1 MHPTK
6 LFRFGVFEVDLEAAE
21 IRKQGRKLKLQEQPF
36 QILLLLLE
44 HRGGLVSR
52 DELRHRLWPGHT
64 FVDFDHSLNTAVMRL
79 REVLGDSSDSPRFI
93 ETVPKHGYRFIA
105 PIEAI
110 AAPIQEVHMQV
121 HDVSPNPASAIAP
134 SAAESLHKES
144 TQVSVAS
151 GASAVGNPKEQPAS
165 FHRIIKTT
173 GFIGVAA
180 SLIFGITA
188 YSIHEVKASKAK
200 SQRITSLVVLPLENV
215 SGDKEQDYFA
225 DGMTDELIAHLAKI
239 RSLRIISRT
248 TAMAYKDNRKPLS
261 EIARDLNVD
270 GVVEGTVLRAGNRV
284 RITAELVQVST
295 DRQIWAESYE
305 SPAGDILTLQ
315 GQVASAIV
323 NQISVQ
329 LTPDDQKRL
338 ASDPRPVNPEAY
350 EDYLKGRYYW
360 NKRSDEGI
368 SRAIDYFLAA
378 TQKDPGY
385 ALGYAGLADC
395 YSVVGSTIVGTMPPA
410 EAGLK
415 AKAAAQKALEIDNSL
430 GEAETSL
437 ASVRFNYDWDWPAA
451 ASGFQRAVELNPSYA
466 TAYQRYSLYLIAMGR
481 VQESV
486 EQINLARQLDPLSL
500 SINFSL
506 GWRLYMARHYEQAI
520 QQLRNTLEMDPN
532 FALAHLVLGET
543 FEQQGDYSQAIMQ
556 LQKATAVSPNS
567 PLMLAGLGHAYG
579 VAQKPAEARVL
590 LSQLMEQSK
599 KQYVAPFYIALVYAG
614 LGENDN
620 ALDWLEKAYADHS
633 NGLLF
638 IKVDPELDTLRS
650 NPRFKSLQA
659 KMRLPE

>member
-1 MHPTK
+1 MDASAHLAR
-6 LFRFGVFEVDLEAAE
+6 LFRFGVFEIDMEAAE
-21 IRKQGRKLKLQEQPF
+21 LRKQGRRLKLQEQPF

-52 DELRHRLWPGHT
+52 DELKRKLWPDHT

-79 REVLGDSSDSPRFI
+79 REVLGDSSDNPRFI

-105 PIEAI
+105 PIDVI
-110 AAPIQEVHMQV
+110 TAPIQETPVQV
-121 HDVSPNPASAIAP
+121 HVASPVPP
-134 SAAESLHKES
+134 SAVPPSAGAEGLHKET
-144 TQVSVAS
+144 TQAS
-151 GASAVGNPKEQPAS
+151 GIESPKEQPAS
-165 FHRIIKTT
+165 LHRIIKTT
-173 GFIGVAA
+173 GIIGVAA
-180 SLIFGITA
+180 ALILGITA
-188 YSIHEVKASKAK
+188 YSIHEVKASRAK

-215 SGDKEQDYFA
+215 SGDKDQDYFA

-239 RSLRIISRT
+239 RALRIISRT

-261 EIARDLNVD
+261 EIARNLNVD

-305 SPAGDILTLQ
+305 SPVGDILTLQ

-323 NQISVQ
+323 NQITVQ

-368 SRAIDYFLAA
+368 SRAIEYFLAA
-378 TQKDPGY
+378 TQKDPNY

-415 AKAAAQKALEIDNSL
+415 AKEAAQKALEIDNSL

-451 ASGFQRAVELNPSYA
+451 ASGFQRAIELNPSYA

-481 VQESV
+481 AQESV
-486 EQINLARQLDPLSL
+486 EQINLARRLDPLSL

-543 FEQQGDYSQAIMQ
+543 FEQQGDYSQAIAQ
-556 LQKATAVSPNS
+556 LQKATAISPNS
-567 PLMLAGLGHAYG
+567 PLMLAGLGHAFG

-590 LSQLMEQSK
+590 LIQLMEQSK
-599 KQYVAPFYIALVYAG
+599 RQYVAPFYIALVHAG
-614 LGENDN
+614 LGESDN

-650 NPRFKSLQA
+650 NPRFKTLQA
-659 KMRLPE
+659 KMRLAE

>member
-1 MHPTK
+1 MDATTHPGK
-6 LFRFGVFEVDLEAAE
+6 LVRFGVFEIDLEAAE
-21 IRKQGRKLKLQEQPF
+21 LRKQGRKLKLQEQPF

-52 DELRHRLWPGHT
+52 DELKHRLWPDDT
-64 FVDFDHSLNTAVMRL
+64 FVDFDHSLNTGVMRL
-79 REVLGDSSDSPRFI
+79 REVLGDSSESPRFI
-93 ETVPKHGYRFIA
+93 ETVPKRGYRFIA
-105 PIEAI
+105 PIDVI
-110 AAPIQEVHMQV
+110 AAPAQDGQERTHVEELA
-121 HDVSPNPASAIAP
+121 PASAMTAAAAGGLP
-134 SAAESLHKES
+134 EESAQASGVERLNKQPAYLRGIVKR
-144 TQVSVAS
+144 TGIIVGSVA
-151 GASAVGNPKEQPAS
+151 
-165 FHRIIKTT
+165 
-173 GFIGVAA
+173 
-180 SLIFGITA
+180 LILGIAA

-215 SGDKEQDYFA
+215 SGDKDQDYFA

-261 EIARDLNVD
+261 EIARKLNVD

-305 SPAGDILTLQ
+305 SPVGDILTLQ

-329 LTPDDQKRL
+329 LTPDDQQRL
-338 ASDPRPVNPEAY
+338 ASSPRPVNPEAY

-360 NKRSDEGI
+360 NKRSDQGI
-368 SRAIDYFLAA
+368 SKAIEYFESA
-378 TQKDPGY
+378 TKKDPNY

-395 YSVVGSTIVGTMPPA
+395 FSVVGSTIVGTMPPA

-415 AKAAAQKALEIDNSL
+415 AKAAAQKALEMDSSL

-437 ASVRFNYDWDWPAA
+437 ASVHFNYDWDWPAA
-451 ASGFQRAVELNPSYA
+451 ASGFQRAIELNPSYA

-481 VQESV
+481 AQESV

-543 FEQQGDYSQAIMQ
+543 FEQQGDYSQAIAQ
-556 LQKATAVSPNS
+556 LQKATSISSNS

-579 VAQKPAEARVL
+579 VAKRASEARVL
-590 LSQLMEQSK
+590 LNQLMEQSK

-620 ALDWLEKAYADHS
+620 AIQWLEKAYEDHS
-633 NGLLF
+633 NGLVF
-638 IKVDPELDTLRS
+638 IKVDPQLDTLRS
-650 NPRFKSLQA
+650 NPRFKELQT
-659 KMRLPE
+659 KMHLSE

>member
-1 MHPTK
+1 
-6 LFRFGVFEVDLEAAE
+6 
-21 IRKQGRKLKLQEQPF
+21 
-36 QILLLLLE
+36 
-44 HRGGLVSR
+44 
-52 DELRHRLWPGHT
+52 
-64 FVDFDHSLNTAVMRL
+64 MRL
-79 REVLGDSSDSPRFI
+79 REVLGDSSESPRFI
-93 ETVPKHGYRFIA
+93 ETVPKRGYRFIA
-105 PIEAI
+105 PIDLI
-110 AAPIQEVHMQV
+110 AAPILEGNVQIHDEVLT
-121 HDVSPNPASAIAP
+121 PANPLTAATAP
-134 SAAESLHKES
+134 EGMPRES
-144 TQVSVAS
+144 TQAFRVE
-151 GASAVGNPKEQPAS
+151 GLQRRPAS
-165 FHRIIKTT
+165 IQAIIKRT
-173 GFIGVAA
+173 GFIVVSAV
-180 SLIFGITA
+180 LILGITA
-188 YSIHEVKASKAK
+188 YSIHEVKASRAK

-215 SGDKEQDYFA
+215 SGERDQDYFA
-225 DGMTDELIAHLAKI
+225 DGMTDELIARLAKI

-305 SPAGDILTLQ
+305 SPGGDILTLQ

-329 LTPDDQKRL
+329 VTPEDQKRL
-338 ASDPRPVNPEAY
+338 AGSPLPVNPEAY

-368 SRAIDYFLAA
+368 SKAIEYFESA
-378 TQKDPGY
+378 TKKDPDY

-395 YSVVGSTIVGTMPPA
+395 YSVVGSTIVGTMAPA
-410 EAGLK
+410 EAGQK
-415 AKAAAQKALEIDNSL
+415 AKAAAQKALEMDSSL

-437 ASVRFNYDWDWPAA
+437 ASVRFNYDWDWASA
-451 ASGFQRAVELNPSYA
+451 ASGFQRAIELNPSYA

-481 VQESV
+481 AQESV

-532 FALAHLVLGET
+532 FALARLVLGET
-543 FEQQGDYSQAIMQ
+543 FEQQRDYSQAISQ
-556 LQKATAVSPNS
+556 LQKATANSPNS

-579 VAQKPAEARVL
+579 VAKRAGEARVL
-590 LSQLMEQSK
+590 LNQLMELSK

-620 ALDWLEKAYADHS
+620 AIRWLEKAYEDHS
-633 NGLLF
+633 NGLVF

-650 NPRFKSLQA
+650 NPRFKEIQS
-659 KMRLPE
+659 KMHLSE

>member
-1 MHPTK
+1 MDTSAYPAK
-6 LFRFGVFEVDLEAAE
+6 LFRFGVFEIDLEAAE
-21 IRKQGRKLKLQEQPF
+21 LRKQGRRLKLQEQPF

-52 DELRHRLWPGHT
+52 DELKRRLWPDHT

-79 REVLGDSSDSPRFI
+79 REVLGDSSDNPRFI

-105 PIEAI
+105 PIDVITAS
-110 AAPIQEVHMQV
+110 IQETREQV
-121 HDVSPNPASAIAP
+121 HVASPIPTSKIPSSAG
-134 SAAESLHKES
+134 AEDLHKE
-144 TQVSVAS
+144 TAQAS
-151 GASAVGNPKEQPAS
+151 GVESPREQPAS
-165 FHRIIKTT
+165 LQRIIKTT
-173 GFIGVAA
+173 GIIGVGAA
-180 SLIFGITA
+180 LIFGITA
-188 YSIHEVKASKAK
+188 YSIHEVKASRAK

-215 SGDKEQDYFA
+215 SGDKDQDYFA

-239 RSLRIISRT
+239 RALRIISRT

-261 EIARDLNVD
+261 EIARNLNVD

-305 SPAGDILTLQ
+305 SPVGDILTLQ

-329 LTPDDQKRL
+329 LTPDDEKRL

-350 EDYLKGRYYW
+350 EDYLKGLYYW

-368 SRAIDYFLAA
+368 SRAIEYFLAA
-378 TQKDPGY
+378 TQKDPNY

-415 AKAAAQKALEIDNSL
+415 AKEAAQKALEIDNSL

-451 ASGFQRAVELNPSYA
+451 ASGFQRAIELNPSYA

-481 VQESV
+481 AQESM
-486 EQINLARQLDPLSL
+486 EQINFARRLDPLSL

-520 QQLRNTLEMDPN
+520 EQLRNTLEMDPN

-543 FEQQGDYSQAIMQ
+543 FEQQGDYSQAIAQ
-556 LQKATAVSPNS
+556 LQKATAASPNS

-579 VAQKPAEARVL
+579 VAQKTAEARL
-590 LSQLMEQSK
+590 LLNQLMEQSK
-599 KQYVAPFYIALVYAG
+599 KQYVAPFYIALVHAG

-650 NPRFKSLQA
+650 NPRFKTLQA
-659 KMRLPE
+659 KMRLAE

>member
-1 MHPTK
+1 MDVTAHPAK
-6 LFRFGVFEVDLEAAE
+6 LIRFGVFEIDLEAAE
-21 IRKQGRKLKLQEQPF
+21 VRKQGRKIKLQEQPF

-52 DELRHRLWPGHT
+52 DELKRRLWPDDT

-79 REVLGDSSDSPRFI
+79 REALGDSPENPRFI
-93 ETVPKHGYRFIA
+93 ETVPKRGYRFIT
-105 PIEAI
+105 PIDVV
-110 AAPIQEVHMQV
+110 AAPILERTVQQYVEAPTLESAMITSARGVPEESAHDSEV
-121 HDVSPNPASAIAP
+121 
-134 SAAESLHKES
+134 EELKKR
-144 TQVSVAS
+144 
-151 GASAVGNPKEQPAS
+151 PKGFQK
-165 FHRIIKTT
+165 IIKKT
-173 GFIGVAA
+173 GIIAA
-180 SLIFGITA
+180 GAALILGIAA
-188 YSIHEVKASKAK
+188 YSIHEVNASKAK

-215 SGDKEQDYFA
+215 SGDRDQDYFA

-248 TAMAYKDNRKPLS
+248 TAMAYKDNHKSLS

-305 SPAGDILTLQ
+305 SPVGDILILQ

-329 LTPDDQKRL
+329 LTPEDQKRL
-338 ASDPRPVNPEAY
+338 ASSPRPVSPEAY

-368 SRAIDYFLAA
+368 SRAIEYFEAA
-378 TQKDPGY
+378 TKKDPNY

-415 AKAAAQKALEIDNSL
+415 AKAAAQKALEIDSSL

-451 ASGFQRAVELNPSYA
+451 ASGFQRAIELNPSYA
-466 TAYQRYSLYLIAMGR
+466 TAYQRYSLYLMAMGR
-481 VQESV
+481 AQESV
-486 EQINLARQLDPLSL
+486 EEINLARQLDPLSL
-500 SINFSL
+500 SIDFSL
-506 GWRLYMARHYEQAI
+506 GWRLYMARHYDQAFE
-520 QQLRNTLEMDPN
+520 QLRNTLEMDPN

-543 FEQQGDYSQAIMQ
+543 YEQQGNYPQAIEQ
-556 LQKATAVSPNS
+556 LQRATAISPNS

-579 VAQKPAEARVL
+579 GAKRTAEARAVL
-590 LSQLMEQSK
+590 NQLMEQSK
-599 KQYVAPFYIALVYAG
+599 KQYVAPFYVALVYAG
-614 LGENDN
+614 LSENEK
-620 ALDWLEKAYADHS
+620 AMDWLEKAYEDRS
-633 NGLLF
+633 NGLVF

-650 NPRFKSLQA
+650 NSRFKELQS
-659 KMRLPE
+659 KMHLSE

>member
-1 MHPTK
+1 MDAATHPAK
-6 LFRFGVFEVDLEAAE
+6 LVRFGVFEIDLEAAE
-21 IRKQGRKLKLQEQPF
+21 LRKQGRKLKLQEQPY

-52 DELRHRLWPGHT
+52 DELKHRLWPDHT
-64 FVDFDHSLNTAVMRL
+64 FVDFDHSLNTGVMRL
-79 REVLGDSSDSPRFI
+79 REVLGDSPESPRFI
-93 ETVPKHGYRFIA
+93 ETVPKRGYRFIA
-105 PIEAI
+105 PI
-110 AAPIQEVHMQV
+110 
-121 HDVSPNPASAIAP
+121 DVIAP
-134 SAAESLHKES
+134 PILEGHVRMHVEELAPESAPTPIVAVGVFKDS
-144 TQVSVAS
+144 TQAP
-151 GASAVGNPKEQPAS
+151 AVEWPKKQPTS
-165 FHRIIKTT
+165 LQRIIKRP
-173 GFIGVAA
+173 GIIMASAA
-180 SLIFGITA
+180 IILGIAA
-188 YSIHEVKASKAK
+188 YSIHEVKASRAK

-215 SGDKEQDYFA
+215 SGDKDQDYFA

-248 TAMAYKDNRKPLS
+248 TTMAYKDNRKPLS
-261 EIARDLNVD
+261 EIARNLNVD

-305 SPAGDILTLQ
+305 SQVGDILTLQ

-338 ASDPRPVNPEAY
+338 ASSPQPVNPEAY

-368 SRAIDYFLAA
+368 SKAIEYFEAA
-378 TQKDPGY
+378 TKKDPNY
-385 ALGYAGLADC
+385 ALGYAALADC

-415 AKAAAQKALEIDNSL
+415 AKAAAQKALEIDSSL

-481 VQESV
+481 AQESV

-543 FEQQGDYSQAIMQ
+543 FEQQGDYSQAIAQ
-556 LQKATAVSPNS
+556 LQKATSISPNS

-579 VAQKPAEARVL
+579 VAKRPAEARVL
-590 LSQLMEQSK
+590 LNLLLEQSK
-599 KQYVAPFYIALVYAG
+599 KQYVAPFYVALVYAG

-620 ALDWLEKAYADHS
+620 AIDWLGKAYEDHS
-633 NGLLF
+633 NGLVF

-650 NPRFKSLQA
+650 NHRFKELQT
-659 KMRLPE
+659 KMHLSE

>member
-1 MHPTK
+1 MDAAAHPAR
-6 LFRFGVFEVDLEAAE
+6 LVRFGVFEIDLDAVEL
-21 IRKQGRKLKLQEQPF
+21 RKQGRKLRLQEQPF
-36 QILLLLLE
+36 QVLLLLLE

-52 DELRHRLWPGHT
+52 DELKHRLWPHDT

-79 REVLGDSSDSPRFI
+79 REALGDSSESPRFI
-93 ETVPKHGYRFIA
+93 ETVPKRGYRFIA
-105 PIEAI
+105 PIDLI
-110 AAPIQEVHMQV
+110 AAPIQEGGVQV
-121 HDVSPNPASAIAP
+121 HVEPFTPANAIT
-134 SAAESLHKES
+134 AAAAAGMPKES
-144 TQVSVAS
+144 TQAFGVVGPKKRS
-151 GASAVGNPKEQPAS
+151 GGIQ
-165 FHRIIKTT
+165 IISKRT
-173 GFIGVAA
+173 GIIATLAA
-180 SLIFGITA
+180 LTLAISA
-188 YSIHEVKASKAK
+188 YSIHEVKAGRAK
-200 SQRITSLVVLPLENV
+200 FQRITSLVVLPLENV
-215 SGDKEQDYFA
+215 SGDKDQDYFA
-225 DGMTDELIAHLAKI
+225 DGMTDELIAHLGKI

-305 SPAGDILTLQ
+305 SPVGDILTLQ
-315 GQVASAIV
+315 GQVAGAIV

-329 LTPDDQKRL
+329 LTPDDQQRL
-338 ASDPRPVNPEAY
+338 ASSPPPVNPEAY

-360 NKRSDEGI
+360 NKRSDQGI
-368 SRAIDYFLAA
+368 SKAIEYFESA
-378 TQKDPGY
+378 TKKDPNY

-395 YSVVGSTIVGTMPPA
+395 YSVVGSTIVGTMRPA

-415 AKAAAQKALEIDNSL
+415 AKAAAQKALEMDSSL

-481 VQESV
+481 AQESV

-520 QQLRNTLEMDPN
+520 QQLRNTLDMDPN

-543 FEQQGDYSQAIMQ
+543 FEQQGSYPQAIEQ
-556 LQKATAVSPNS
+556 LQEATAISPNS

-579 VAQKPAEARVL
+579 VAKRTVEARAL
-590 LSQLMEQSK
+590 LNQLMEQSK

-614 LGENDN
+614 LGENEN
-620 ALDWLEKAYADHS
+620 AIDWLAKAYEDRS
-633 NGLLF
+633 NGLVF

-650 NPRFKSLQA
+650 NPRFKEIQN
-659 KMRLPE
+659 KMHLSE

>member
-1 MHPTK
+1 MDAATHPAK
-6 LFRFGVFEVDLEAAE
+6 LVRFGVFEIDLEAAE
-21 IRKQGRKLKLQEQPF
+21 LRKQGRKLKLQEQPF
-36 QILLLLLE
+36 RILLLLLE
-44 HRGGLVSR
+44 HRGNLVSR
-52 DELRHRLWPGHT
+52 DELKHRLWPDHT
-64 FVDFDHSLNTAVMRL
+64 FVDFDHSLNTGVMRL
-79 REVLGDSSDSPRFI
+79 REVLGDSSESPRFI
-93 ETVPKHGYRFIA
+93 ETVPKRGYRFIA
-105 PIEAI
+105 PIDVVAAPVQDGHVQIHPDALTPANGI
-110 AAPIQEVHMQV
+110 AAAGGLAEDSMQGSGIERPNKQPGRIQ
-121 HDVSPNPASAIAP
+121 
-134 SAAESLHKES
+134 
-144 TQVSVAS
+144 
-151 GASAVGNPKEQPAS
+151 
-165 FHRIIKTT
+165 RIIKRT
-173 GFIGVAA
+173 GIIVASA
-180 SLIFGITA
+180 ALILGIAA

-215 SGDKEQDYFA
+215 SGDKDQDYFA

-248 TAMAYKDNRKPLS
+248 TAMAYKDNRKPLP
-261 EIARDLNVD
+261 EIARNLNVD

-305 SPAGDILTLQ
+305 SPVGDILTLQ

-329 LTPDDQKRL
+329 LTPDDQQRL
-338 ASDPRPVNPEAY
+338 ASSPRPVNPEAY

-360 NKRSDEGI
+360 NKRSGQGI
-368 SRAIDYFLAA
+368 SKAIEYFESA
-378 TQKDPGY
+378 TKKDPNY

-395 YSVVGSTIVGTMPPA
+395 YSVVGSTIVGTMAPS

-415 AKAAAQKALEIDNSL
+415 AKAAAQKALDIDGSL

-481 VQESV
+481 AQESV

-543 FEQQGDYSQAIMQ
+543 FEQQGDYSQAIEH
-556 LQKATAVSPNS
+556 LQKATSISPNS

-579 VAQKPAEARVL
+579 VAKRAAEARVL

-620 ALDWLEKAYADHS
+620 AIQWLEKAYEDHS
-633 NGLLF
+633 NGLVF
-638 IKVDPELDTLRS
+638 IKVDPELDTLRL
-650 NPRFKSLQA
+650 NPRFKELQI
-659 KMRLPE
+659 KMRLSE

>member
-1 MHPTK
+1 MDAAANPVRVV
-6 LFRFGVFEVDLEAAE
+6 RFGVFEIDLDAAE
-21 IRKQGRKLKLQEQPF
+21 LRKQGRKLKLQEQPF

-44 HRGGLVSR
+44 HRGALVSR
-52 DELRHRLWPGHT
+52 DVLKNRLWPHDT

-79 REVLGDSSDSPRFI
+79 REVLGDSAENPRFI

-105 PIEAI
+105 PIDVI
-110 AAPIQEVHMQV
+110 AAPIPEGNAQAHVE
-121 HDVSPNPASAIAP
+121 PLIPAKVIT
-134 SAAESLHKES
+134 AAAMADMPRES
-144 TQVSVAS
+144 TQAFGVDA
-151 GASAVGNPKEQPAS
+151 PKKRS
-165 FHRIIKTT
+165 T
-173 GFIGVAA
+173 GIQVFSKRTGIIGVFAT
-180 SLIFGITA
+180 LLLGISV
-188 YSIHEVKASKAK
+188 YSIHEVKAGKAK
-200 SQRITSLVVLPLENV
+200 FQRITSLVVLPLENV
-215 SGDKEQDYFA
+215 SGDKDQDYFA
-225 DGMTDELIAHLAKI
+225 DGMTDELIAHLGKI

-305 SPAGDILTLQ
+305 SPVGDILTLQ
-315 GQVASAIV
+315 GQVANAIV

-329 LTPDDQKRL
+329 LTPEDQKRL
-338 ASDPRPVNPEAY
+338 TTSPRLVNPEAY

-368 SRAIDYFLAA
+368 SKAIEYFEAA
-378 TQKDPGY
+378 TKKDPNY

-415 AKAAAQKALEIDNSL
+415 AKAAAQKALGIDSLL

-451 ASGFQRAVELNPSYA
+451 ANGFQRAIELNPSYA

-481 VQESV
+481 AQESV

-506 GWRLYMARHYEQAI
+506 GWRLYMGRHYELAI

-543 FEQQGDYSQAIMQ
+543 FEQQGNYPQAIEQ
-556 LQKATAVSPNS
+556 LQKATAISPNS
-567 PLMLAGLGHAYG
+567 PLMVAGLGHAYG
-579 VAQKPAEARVL
+579 VAKRPAEARAL
-590 LSQLMEQSK
+590 LNQLMEQSK

-614 LGENDN
+614 LGEND
-620 ALDWLEKAYADHS
+620 AAIDWLEKAYEDHS
-633 NGLLF
+633 NGLVF
-638 IKVDPELDTLRS
+638 VKVDPELDTLRS
-650 NPRFKSLQA
+650 NPRFKELQN
-659 KMRLPE
+659 KMHLSE